1 MLLNVPIKAR
11 ILAFA
16 LSLLASGAWAQS
28 DGDTPDKPDSDPETR
43 ASLGLPRVPADAPVI
58 LPVEDKVLQP
68 VEPGLTEGQDWLS
81 GLSVH
86 VTDLPVPSRLPEGMV
101 LRERPGTI
109 WPGPGE
115 LWIFLPDAEGRL
127 PGEGAMLIAPNSTR
141 DRMTALLKGQ
151 QPGQGMVVSGQI
163 LFYHANNYLLLSS
176 YRKPTAA
183 EAANT
188 GNTPASDATADANE
202 NASTENPSAGEASQ
216 PTEVEDLIR
225 DLTGENRATS
235 RRSDAIREKLLA
247 ATREESA
254 SAAPA
259 GFPPVVADGTYLA
272 QRRTRLTRSADGSWM
287 LRFDS
292 DADGLGD
299 GNLTVIPSRV
309 LMLMEN
315 RVGRAPETPM
325 IVSGRVYTS
334 GGKGYFLPAVFR
346 MEVRTGVNPI
356 Q

>member
-1 MLLNVPIKAR
+1 MQPNPTSSAR
-11 ILAFA
+11 IVVLV
-16 LSLLASGAWAQS
+16 LSLLAGGALAQS
-28 DGDTPDKPDSDPETR
+28 DPEDTTLADSESTSDPETR
-43 ASLGLPRVPADAPVI
+43 AKLGLARVPADAPVI
-58 LPVEDKVLQP
+58 LPAEDDELEP
-68 VEPGLTEGQDWLS
+68 VAPGLTKGQDWLS
-81 GLSVH
+81 GLSVN
-86 VTDLPVPSRLPEGMV
+86 VTGLPAPSRLPEGMV
-101 LRERPGTI
+101 LRERLGTI

-127 PGEGAMLIAPNSTR
+127 PGEGAMLIAPSSTR
-141 DRMTALLKGQ
+141 DRMTSLLKGQ
-151 QPGQGMVVSGQI
+151 SNGQPMIVSGQI
-163 LFYHANNYLLLSS
+163 LFYHDNNYLLISS

-183 EAANT
+183 EALNPDAAPPLESSAN
-188 GNTPASDATADANE
+188 PDE
-202 NASTENPSAGEASQ
+202 MLEAGQVPQ

-225 DLTGENRATS
+225 DLTGESRATS

-247 ATREESA
+247 ANREQA
-254 SAAPA
+254 SSTGPA
-259 GFPPVVADGTYLA
+259 GFPPVVEDGTYLA

-299 GNLTVIPSRV
+299 GNLTVIPSRI
-309 LMLMEN
+309 LMLMER
-315 RVGRAPETPM
+315 RVGRIPETPM

-346 MEVRTGVNPI
+346 LEVRTGVNPI